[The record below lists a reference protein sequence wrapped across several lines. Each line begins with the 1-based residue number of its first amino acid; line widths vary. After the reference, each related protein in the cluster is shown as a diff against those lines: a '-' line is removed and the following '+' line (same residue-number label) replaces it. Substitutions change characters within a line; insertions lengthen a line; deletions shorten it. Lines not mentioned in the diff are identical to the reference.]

1 MCLGRRCSRGRVCD
15 PRSRQL
21 SGTRYRL
28 PRFECGSLLLA
39 LNRLRRSTEVDSW
52 IPSQSHAGNTGETSS
67 HWQSADLL
75 DLSHR
80 GAAVLT
86 RASQSFEIG
95 AELSLDCS
103 GVPGLGPSPL
113 EAVVRWSQDD
123 VDLADLVLLGLE
135 FIQPLVSWPEALR
148 TRD

>member
-1 MCLGRRCSRGRVCD
+1 M
-15 PRSRQL
+15 
-21 SGTRYRL
+21 
-28 PRFECGSLLLA
+28 LLA
-39 LNRLRRSTEVDSW
+39 LNSLRRSTEVDSW
-52 IPSQSHAGNTGETSS
+52 IQCQSHAGNTGETSG

-80 GAAVLT
+80 SAAVLT

-135 FIQPLVSWPEALR
+135 FIQPLESWPEALT

>member
-15 PRSRQL
+15 PRSRQV
-21 SGTRYRL
+21 SGTCDLR
-28 PRFECGSLLLA
+28 PRFESASLPLA
-39 LNRLRRSTEVDSW
+39 LNRLRRSTEGDGW
-52 IPSQSHAGNTGETSS
+52 IPCQSHAGNTGETSG

-80 GAAVLT
+80 SSAVLT

-95 AELSLDCS
+95 AELSIDCS

-135 FIQPLVSWPEALR
+135 FIQPLESWPEALT